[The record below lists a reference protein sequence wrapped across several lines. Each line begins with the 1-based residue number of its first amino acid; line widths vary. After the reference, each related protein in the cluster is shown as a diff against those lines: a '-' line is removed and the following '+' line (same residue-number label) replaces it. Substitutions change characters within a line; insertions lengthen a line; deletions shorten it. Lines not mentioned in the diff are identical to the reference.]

1 MRIENDCKTTVTNCG
16 LKTVV
21 LREIV
26 KPQFVT
32 VVLRKLLL
40 KPQLVTVVLRKFL

>member
-1 MRIENDCKTTVTNCG
+1 MVLREIIKPQFVTVVLRILL
-16 LKTVV
+16 LKPQLVTVV

-32 VVLRKLLL
+32 VVLRK
-40 KPQLVTVVLRKFL
+40 FL